1 MAERPKPGAW
11 VPYAGLFL
19 AVAGIIYQGG
29 QLTSQVQQQDARI
42 TKLEAADIARTA
54 ALNELNIRG
63 ARNETK
69 LDFLVQQAKEE
80 QERKGRR

>member
-1 MAERPKPGAW
+1 MAERAKPASW

-19 AVAGIIYQGG
+19 AVSGIIYQGG
-29 QLTSQVQQQDARI
+29 QFASQLQQQDQRI
-42 TKLEAADIARTA
+42 TKLEAADVARTA
-54 ALNELNIRG
+54 AFNELNVRG

-80 QERKGRR
+80 QERTRRR